1 MNAPGRSCPL
11 HYRYRTESFR
21 GTATLSTDTLYL
33 AGGIYG
39 NRAALEKLQ
48 SLVEPRAELMFNGDF
63 HWFDT
68 DPEDFAA
75 ISEAVLAHHAL
86 RGNVET
92 ELAGEVG
99 DAGCGCA
106 YPESVSDAEV
116 ERSNRI
122 LQRLRDTAQRHPALT
137 ARMALL
143 PMHGIAEVGALR
155 IGVVHGDAESLAGW
169 NFAHDAMHAHDAKGR
184 LQALFAR
191 AGVDVFASSHTC
203 LPALREFETGSG
215 RAAVINNGAA
225 GMPNFA
231 GTRFGIATRIALT
244 PAPAPLR
251 LYGTRI
257 RGVHVDAIR
266 IDYDHAHF
274 LRQFLAAWPA
284 GSDAHR
290 SYYARIVDG
299 PAFSIAQALGR
310 IVESEDRR
318 QHVE

>member
-11 HYRYRTESFR
+11 HYRYRAESLR
-21 GTATLSTDTLYL
+21 SAATLTADTLYL
-33 AGGIYG
+33 AGGVYG

-48 SLVEPRAELMFNGDF
+48 TLAEPHAKLMFNGDF

-68 DPEDFAA
+68 DPGDFAA
-75 ISEAVLAHHAL
+75 ISETVLANHAL

-92 ELAGEVG
+92 ELADE
-99 DAGCGCA
+99 DSNAGCGCA

-122 LQRLRDTAQRHPALT
+122 LRRLRSTAQRHPALT
-137 ARMALL
+137 ARMATL

-155 IGVVHGDAESLAGW
+155 IGIVHGDTESLAGW
-169 NFAHDAMHAHDAKGR
+169 NFSHETLHTHNAADR
-184 LQALFAR
+184 LQSLFTQ

-203 LPALREFETGSG
+203 LPALREIETGSG

-225 GMPNFA
+225 GMPNFSD
-231 GTRFGIATRIALT
+231 TQFGIATRIALT
-244 PAPAPLR
+244 PAPESLR
-251 LYGTRI
+251 LYGTQI
-257 RGVHVDAIR
+257 RGVHVDAVR
-266 IDYDHAHF
+266 VDYDHARF

-290 SYYARIVDG
+290 SYFDRIVDG
-299 PAFSIAQALGR
+299 PAFSITQAVGQFR
-310 IVESEDRR
+310 DTEHRR
-318 QHVE
+318 QCVE